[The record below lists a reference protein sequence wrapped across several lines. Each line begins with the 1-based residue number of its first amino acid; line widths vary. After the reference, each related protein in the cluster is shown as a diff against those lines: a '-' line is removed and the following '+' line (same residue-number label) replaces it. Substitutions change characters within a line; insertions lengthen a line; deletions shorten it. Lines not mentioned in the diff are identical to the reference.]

1 MTASVQRFHRD
12 GDHFVAG
19 FDSWARDVLR
29 NIFTETRT
37 LLMADMPDQIDPLA
51 ALVGMS
57 DQASVPHDPAVARL
71 LPAGTTDDDELAAQY
86 RRYTDLGLRTQKIN
100 NLSTVIE
107 SLGSDNSDK
116 GANAEK
122 VDSHLIQVRIDHD
135 CATAWLTSLTD
146 VRLVLA
152 DRLGIH
158 TDDDDYALNDLVDS
172 ASGHDPQ
179 AQRKLSMA
187 VLYDLLAFMQDSLVD
202 EMTQMLPDPKDKE

>member
-29 NIFTETRT
+29 NVFAETRS
-37 LLMADMPDQIDPLA
+37 LLMADMPDQVDPLA
-51 ALVGMS
+51 AMVGMS
-57 DQASVPHDPAVARL
+57 DQASVPQDPAVARL
-71 LPAGTTDDDELAAQY
+71 LPAGTTDDNELAAEY

-100 NLSTVIE
+100 NLSTVID
-107 SLGSDNSDK
+107 SLNPSDSDK
-116 GANAEK
+116 QTDFDAIDPDL
-122 VDSHLIQVRIDHD
+122 VQIRLDHD
-135 CATAWLTSLTD
+135 CAIAWLTSLTD

-172 ASGHDPQ
+172 ASENDPQ
-179 AQRKLSMA
+179 SQRKLSMA

-202 EMTQMLPDPKDKE
+202 EMTQVLVDPKEKK